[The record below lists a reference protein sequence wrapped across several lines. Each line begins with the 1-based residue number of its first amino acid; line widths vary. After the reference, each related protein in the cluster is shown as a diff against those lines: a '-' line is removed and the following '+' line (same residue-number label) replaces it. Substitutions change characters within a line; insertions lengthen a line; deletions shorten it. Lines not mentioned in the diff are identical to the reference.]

1 MNEKSILFCLWLLR
15 IKNFNFC
22 PFPKKLFSDNP
33 IVACAP
39 LAEEYPPPNVNS
51 PVLVSS
57 TSMLRSISLVLK
69 GLSISLNSTLEKCP
83 KLLTKILDLFN
94 KTLL

>member
-1 MNEKSILFCLWLLR
+1 MVKDRSLFKKKGSVKEKSILFCLSLVN

-22 PFPKKLFSDNP
+22 PFPKKLFSDRP

-39 LAEEYPPPNVNS
+39 LADEYPPPNENS

-57 TSMLRSISLVLK
+57 L
-69 GLSISLNSTLEKCP
+69 
-83 KLLTKILDLFN
+83 
-94 KTLL
+94 

>member
-1 MNEKSILFCLWLLR
+1 M
-15 IKNFNFC
+15 
-22 PFPKKLFSDNP
+22 
-33 IVACAP
+33 VACAP
-39 LAEEYPPPNVNS
+39 LADEYPPPNENS

-57 TSMLRSISLVLK
+57 TSILISISFVLE

-94 KTLL
+94 NTLL